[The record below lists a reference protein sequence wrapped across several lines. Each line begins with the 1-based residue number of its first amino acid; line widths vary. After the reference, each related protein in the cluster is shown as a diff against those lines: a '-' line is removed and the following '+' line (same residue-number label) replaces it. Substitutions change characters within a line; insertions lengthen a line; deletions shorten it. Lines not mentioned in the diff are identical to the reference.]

1 MGFRKLLPLIIL
13 GMCQI
18 GSAQSPAYGVGR
30 SPTAD
35 EIRAWDISIS
45 PTGQELPAGRGTA
58 REGAQLYIQKG
69 CAGCHGRTGSGSQAP
84 TLIRSDGTTKISMPC
99 LVPCVNDNN
108 VMALHSPFATVVW
121 DYINR
126 GMPIGKEGTLQ
137 PDEVYALTAFLLY
150 KNGVIHEDDVMD
162 AHSLPKVAMPNRDG
176 LAMPAEEWTH
186 GSPRLQGYPKP
197 PQ

>member
-45 PTGQELPAGRGTA
+45 PTGQELPPGRGTA

-69 CAGCHGRTGSGSQAP
+69 CAGCHGQTGSGGRAP
-84 TLIRSDGTTKISMPC
+84 TLISSKGASTPSMPMPC
-99 LVPCVNDNN
+99 L
-108 VMALHSPFATVVW
+108 
-121 DYINR
+121 
-126 GMPIGKEGTLQ
+126 
-137 PDEVYALTAFLLY
+137 
-150 KNGVIHEDDVMD
+150 
-162 AHSLPKVAMPNRDG
+162 
-176 LAMPAEEWTH
+176 
-186 GSPRLQGYPKP
+186 
-197 PQ
+197 